1 MGVDIK
7 LTSHVDEIK
16 NASEEAIER
25 ALEAMGI
32 QAVAHAKQYISSDPV
47 RVDTG
52 LLRNSITYA
61 LAGKPA
67 AIESYEG
74 SETHTKDSD
83 SAVRRGLVGKPA
95 KGPHKGTYSG
105 NAPSSGKNDK
115 AVYVGTNV
123 EYAIYVH
130 EGTSK
135 MSANRF
141 IKNAVMKHKDEYK
154 AIAEQ
159 ELKKG

>member
-7 LTSHVDEIK
+7 LTSHVEEIK

-25 ALEAMGI
+25 ALDAMGI

-52 LLRNSITYA
+52 LLRNSITCA
-61 LAGKPA
+61 VAGKAPA
-67 AIESYEG
+67 EG
-74 SETHTKDSD
+74 SYKADKGD
-83 SAVRRGLVGKPA
+83 GK
-95 KGPHKGTYSG
+95 GSYSG
-105 NAPSSGKNDK
+105 TAPSSGKNEK

-141 IKNAVMKHKDEYK
+141 
-154 AIAEQ
+154 
-159 ELKKG
+159 LKI